1 MPPAQPSS
9 VNPVS
14 QASNSTDYIVLL
26 ITFIAFFIGTSIY
39 FIISYFTDEAVMKDG
54 ASIVGFLFALTGGL
68 VIFVG
73 FLLFGM
79 FLVRMQRQMMLGN
92 ALQVEYSDY
101 AWLREWSKQVSTDFK
116 MPEVEIYITQDP
128 TINAYAYGF
137 IRPYNIVLHSGTI
150 RYLTKEELKVVVAHE
165 MGHIKYG
172 HTIASVYLQPF
183 TALPIIGVVAGWVA
197 GFWERRCE
205 LTADRLAL
213 MYTRNPELVKRSL
226 IKVHVGPDAAKYLN
240 QVAEQWLHHKADRP
254 MNRFAQ
260 TFSSHPFLV
269 RRLGHID
276 RQAATMHPHSAA
288 PLQHPTMLQ

>member
-1 MPPAQPSS
+1 MNPNQQSNHGPVAQANRGS
-9 VNPVS
+9 
-14 QASNSTDYIVLL
+14 DYVVLV
-26 ITFIAFFIGTSIY
+26 ITFIAFFIGTSLY
-39 FIISYFTDEAVMKDG
+39 FIVSYFTDEAVLKDG
-54 ASIVGFLFALTGGL
+54 PSILGFLLAMIGGVAL
-68 VIFVG
+68 FVG
-73 FLLFGM
+73 LLLFGM
-79 FLVRMQRQMMLGN
+79 FMIRMQRQTMLGN
-92 ALQVEYSDY
+92 SLQVEYSDY
-101 AWLREWSKQVSTDFK
+101 AWLRDWSKQVAADFG
-116 MPEVEIYITQDP
+116 MPEVEIFITQDP

-150 RYLTKEELKVVVAHE
+150 RYLTRRELEVVVAHE

-172 HTIASVYLQPF
+172 HTVASMYLQPF
-183 TALPIIGVVAGWVA
+183 ISLPVVGTVAGWVA

-213 MYTRNPELVKRSL
+213 MYTRDPDLVKRSL

-240 QVAEQWLHHKADRP
+240 AIAEQWLHHKADRP

-276 RQAATMHPHSAA
+276 SYASRLVPVQ
-288 PLQHPTMLQ
+288 PLSQPPVLQ

>member
-1 MPPAQPSS
+1 MQPNQTSQA
-9 VNPVS
+9 NPVQ
-14 QASNSTDYIVLL
+14 QASNTSDYIVLL
-26 ITFIAFFIGTSIY
+26 FTFITFFIGTSIY
-39 FIISYFTDEAVMKDG
+39 FIVSYFTDEEVMREG
-54 ASIVGFLFALTGGL
+54 FSLIGFLFAMIGG
-68 VIFVG
+68 VILFAG
-73 FLLFGM
+73 ILLFGM
-79 FLVRMQRQMMLGN
+79 FIVRMQRQTMLGN
-92 ALQVEYSDY
+92 SLQVEYSDY
-101 AWLREWSKQVSTDFK
+101 AWLRDWSRQVSADFG

-128 TINAYAYGF
+128 VINAYAYGF
-137 IRPYNIVLHSGTI
+137 IRPYNIVLHSGAI

-183 TALPIIGVVAGWVA
+183 IALPVIGSIAGWIA

-213 MYTRNPELVKRSL
+213 MYTRDPDLVKRSL

-240 QVAEQWLHHKADRP
+240 QIAEQWLHYKADRP

-269 RRLGHID
+269 RRLGQID
-276 RQAATMHPHSAA
+276 VHASRVLPPVADPATMV
-288 PLQHPTMLQ
+288 Q

>member
-1 MPPAQPSS
+1 MQP
-9 VNPVS
+9 NQTY
-14 QASNSTDYIVLL
+14 QASPVAKASNTTDYIVLL
-26 ITFIAFFIGTSIY
+26 STFITFFIGTSIY
-39 FIISYFTDEAVMKDG
+39 FIVSYFTDEEVMREG
-54 ASIVGFLFALTGGL
+54 FSLLGFLFAMIGGVVL
-68 VIFVG
+68 FVG
-73 FLLFGM
+73 ILLFGM
-79 FLVRMQRQMMLGN
+79 FIVRMQRQTMLGN
-92 ALQVEYSDY
+92 SLQVEYSDY
-101 AWLREWSKQVSTDFK
+101 AWLRDWSRQVSADFG

-128 TINAYAYGF
+128 VINAYAYGF
-137 IRPYNIVLHSGTI
+137 IRPYNIVLHSGAI

-183 TALPIIGVVAGWVA
+183 IALPVIGSVAGWIA

-213 MYTRNPELVKRSL
+213 MYTRDPDLVKRAL

-240 QVAEQWLHHKADRP
+240 QIAEQWLHYKADRP

-269 RRLGHID
+269 RRLGQID
-276 RQAATMHPHSAA
+276 IHASRVLA
-288 PLQHPTMLQ
+288 PVADQSTVVQ